1 MVNISRDSG
10 EERPKYTIDQQIRQ
24 LYLLEKKTVSQISE
38 ILNINIDYIEKI
50 LKKLI
55 PKDRSKNEYLLQ
67 DILQTIYPYYKI
79 LNEVKIDK
87 YFMDFYIPK
96 LRLCIEYD
104 GIQHY
109 THNEF
114 FHGKGIP
121 GMYKFDNQFS
131 ADKDKAK
138 ILEKNNI
145 YLIRIPH
152 TVKINEQNVRN
163 ILNEHT
169 DKIVYNLSKSTELDR
184 TEQQDNTFI

>member
-1 MVNISRDSG
+1 MVDTSRDSG
-10 EERPKYTIDQQIRQ
+10 EERTPYTLEQQIRQ
-24 LYLLEKKTVSQISE
+24 LYLLQHKTIEEISKT
-38 ILNINIDYIEKI
+38 LNCKLEYVEQV

-67 DILQTIYPYYKI
+67 EILQNIYPYYKI

-109 THNEF
+109 AHNEF
-114 FHGKGIP
+114 FHGKGVS
-121 GMYKFDNQFS
+121 GMYKFNNQIS
-131 ADKDKAK
+131 ADKIKDK
-138 ILEKNNI
+138 ILEQNNI
-145 YLIRIPH
+145 CLIRIPH

-163 ILNEHT
+163 ILNENAN
-169 DKIVYNLSKSTELDR
+169 KIAYNLSKSTELDR
-184 TEQQDNTFI
+184 TEQQDS